1 MPSSLLI
8 LLPAGIVG
16 FVGQCI
22 SHPNPSFYKHVAM
35 FSVDGLHP
43 SDVEKFVALRP
54 QSTIAKL
61 LKTAYD
67 YTSIFAVLL
76 LINMCIGICILFSQ
90 LDADTAGP
98 SDSFP
103 GTLN

>member
-8 LLPAGIVG
+8 ILAASIG
-16 FVGQCI
+16 FAGQCM
-22 SHPNPSFYKHVAM
+22 SHPHPSFYKNVAM

-43 SDVEKFVALRP
+43 SDVEKYVALRP

-67 YTSIFAVLL
+67 YTSTAVLFL
-76 LINMCIGICILFSQ
+76 YSSAIVYIHIFRLTIQYRRLHSWTQ
-90 LDADTAGP
+90 
-98 SDSFP
+98 
-103 GTLN
+103 